1 MYLYYMYIKDYLTH
15 SKNKNKNKRQ
25 MNAKPETTEDR

>member
-1 MYLYYMYIKDYLTH
+1 MYIKDYLTH